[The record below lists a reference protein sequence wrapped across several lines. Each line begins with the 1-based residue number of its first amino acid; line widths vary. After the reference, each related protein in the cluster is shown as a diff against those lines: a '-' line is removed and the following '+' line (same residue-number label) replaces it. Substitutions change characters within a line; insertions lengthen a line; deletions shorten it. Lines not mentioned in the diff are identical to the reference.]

1 MNATTRLTEEN
12 RPIVVAMADF
22 RGTNPIIDGDFL
34 EKEVA
39 CIPTLDEHGDIDV
52 TSSRYKK
59 AVDTAT
65 RNAPAREALSARST
79 RSRDSCNLI
88 LPTRNQTLEFQEEI
102 DESECEDQ
110 HKEDERKS
118 RHQDVP
124 HTLQNQSRDGSRK
137 VNAWMCCGHSYPN
150 AFLRLC
156 TGVVLVSL
164 VVCGLIFWPVL
175 AASVLTTIL
184 LCVCCYEHAWLSFR
198 IHSQLLA
205 TYQWYEG
212 NEGPEDDIVPSTRSD
227 ASLVYGYQGGTHF
240 NNASS
245 LTQSSTSVSR
255 GLTALGHPIVEAE
268 AAIRPKVP
276 SGMYL
281 LELETPS
288 GVLGMANYLFH
299 GNLWLA
305 RIVVAAMSTV
315 CWSIAATKVFPLIS
329 FPVASTPSDI
339 SSAPY
344 YFWLVNFV
352 ASLCAVSCP
361 TWARAISLVVQKT
374 AFEVMLLNAL
384 NCPLAASVNCSAAPI
399 TSLQCFA
406 LGAMALI
413 MVHSLSARGPANLV
427 VGVILDLLGYAYIAG
442 TLGLLITMVNASD
455 RKSTW
460 ATIWIGM
467 LIATWVA
474 QFAGYGCTVIM
485 SHFQLPHMRLLPPH
499 IVIAL
504 DVEASVCAIA
514 ASSIVL
520 IFGEAVLNVPGGV
533 LPKVLFSTGIVL
545 MGRIGWLV
553 ILLLKEA
560 AGVRWSGRIMP
571 GFGGA
576 LDGAHVLLFTSIVF
590 VKYYMFIIVQQTSE
604 MDNQSGNG
612 DSAPWTG
619 VTFSTDLSR

>member
-137 VNAWMCCGHSYPN
+137 
-150 AFLRLC
+150 
-156 TGVVLVSL
+156 
-164 VVCGLIFWPVL
+164 
-175 AASVLTTIL
+175 
-184 LCVCCYEHAWLSFR
+184 HAWLSFR